1 MSSGTYMQI
10 HWKALLIFFSL
21 ILLRQPSAESAT
33 LRGRL
38 YLAQDQMG
46 KPIEV
51 VLKQGRRVIARG
63 VPDEAN
69 NYEFKDLANGRYEL
83 VVRMKKREVK
93 RRIELCCGPDS
104 ISVIDI
110 NLDENDTDITIHF
123 PIEDRDIVDIVELR
137 RDYPDDVL
145 KEYEKA
151 RKDTRNG
158 KLGRAAERLLR
169 VLEGAPDFYSARA
182 RLGMVYQ
189 SMACFPEAEREYM
202 RARAINPKA
211 AQPMINLGGLYI
223 GAADARLDDERQ
235 YLSEAIGILKE
246 AIRIKPSSDIA
257 YCLMGAAY
265 FKAQNFDV
273 AEESLNE
280 AMNLGI
286 ETRFPQVRLMLANVC
301 VQQKRWEDAI
311 DHLDE
316 YLRKNPF
323 GRDRDKIKDMRE
335 EIEENLKST
344 E

>member
-151 RKDTRNG
+151 QSI
-158 KLGRAAERLLR
+158 
-169 VLEGAPDFYSARA
+169 LE
-182 RLGMVYQ
+182 M
-189 SMACFPEAEREYM
+189 
-202 RARAINPKA
+202 
-211 AQPMINLGGLYI
+211 
-223 GAADARLDDERQ
+223 
-235 YLSEAIGILKE
+235 
-246 AIRIKPSSDIA
+246 
-257 YCLMGAAY
+257 
-265 FKAQNFDV
+265 
-273 AEESLNE
+273 
-280 AMNLGI
+280 LGI
-286 ETRFPQVRLMLANVC
+286 WKGRLAFVQLPAFDGYQFVSQVTKLMTEVEQPQVPRRAGI
-301 VQQKRWEDAI
+301 A
-311 DHLDE
+311 
-316 YLRKNPF
+316 
-323 GRDRDKIKDMRE
+323 
-335 EIEENLKST
+335 ST
-344 E
+344 RHV